1 LPLEAILGGELRE
14 GRVCMSLT
22 DKAKSVAGKA
32 VTEAKKGA
40 AQVQGKVEDVQLR
53 HKANGLAKEIGYL
66 VVKENSGEAPP
77 AGEIDRLV
85 AEIRSIEEQIKSDSA
100 AGEAASAT

>member
-1 LPLEAILGGELRE
+1 
-14 GRVCMSLT
+14 MSLT

-40 AQVQGKVEDVQLR
+40 AKVQEKVEDVQLR
-53 HKANGLAKEIGYL
+53 QKANGLAKEVGYL
-66 VVKENSGEAPP
+66 LVKEKAGQPVP

-85 AEIRSIEEQIKSDSA
+85 AEIRSIEEQITADRSSSSGTDA
-100 AGEAASAT
+100 AAADTPAGE